1 VRAASRDFGRRRAR
15 IGAVELSEAGRA
27 AQRAAAIR
35 ASAGIFR
42 LSDRGSIEVSGGDR
56 VRWLDGM
63 LSNGVSDLRA
73 GGENSGCY
81 ATALT
86 AKGRIVADLHVLVRD
101 ASFWLETAAAAVP
114 KTIEHFERHRIADDV
129 SLRDR
134 SPSIDRL
141 AVEGPLASRLL
152 ERAAASA
159 MDFAADCCKILR
171 IGETEVVAARYG
183 WSGEVGFQ
191 LLAPAGS
198 GETVAKQIEA
208 AGSES
213 ELISAGRKTLEI
225 LRIEAGIP
233 RFGAEIDETVL
244 PAEARLG
251 RAVARSKG
259 CYVGQEVVAR
269 MEAAGRVS
277 HLLVGLALGE
287 GPVPEPGSEIT
298 TAGKR
303 VGEVTSS
310 CRSALAGSI
319 ALGFVRAVHSATGT
333 ELRVAGRHARVAA
346 LPFAGPG
353 ASTA

>member
-1 VRAASRDFGRRRAR
+1 MSEAARAA
-15 IGAVELSEAGRA
+15 E
-27 AQRAAAIR
+27 RAAAVR
-35 ASAGIFR
+35 TGAGIFR
-42 LSDRGSIEVSGGDR
+42 LSDRGLIEVSGGDR

-63 LSNGVSDLRA
+63 LSNDVARLQAA
-73 GGENSGCY
+73 GEGSGCY
-81 ATALT
+81 AITLT

-101 ASFWLETAAAAVP
+101 ASFWLEAAAAAVP
-114 KTIEHFERHRIADDV
+114 KIIEHFERHLIADDV
-129 SLRDR
+129 ELRDL
-134 SPSIDRL
+134 SASFDRL

-152 ERAAASA
+152 ECAAGAPL
-159 MDFAADCCKILR
+159 DLAADGCKILR

-191 LLAPAGS
+191 LLVPAGC
-198 GETVAKQIEA
+198 GEVVAKEIEA
-208 AGSES
+208 AEFGSES
-213 ELISAGRKTLEI
+213 ISAGPKTLEI

-251 RAVARSKG
+251 RAVSQSKG

-269 MEAAGRVS
+269 METAGRVS
-277 HLLVGLALGE
+277 HLLVGLAMGE
-287 GPVPEPGSEIT
+287 GPVPEPDSEIT
-298 TAGKR
+298 AGERR

-319 ALGFVRAVHSATGT
+319 ALGFVRAAHSASGT
-333 ELRVAGRHARVAA
+333 EVRVAGRPARVTA

-353 ASTA
+353 ARAP

>member
-1 VRAASRDFGRRRAR
+1 M
-15 IGAVELSEAGRA
+15 SEAGRA
-27 AQRAAAIR
+27 AEQAAAVR

-42 LSDRGSIEVSGGDR
+42 LSDRGLIEVGGGDR

-63 LSNGVSDLRA
+63 LSNDVTSLQA

-81 ATALT
+81 ATTLT

-114 KTIEHFERHRIADDV
+114 KIIEHFERHLIADDV
-129 SLRDR
+129 SLRDLG
-134 SPSIDRL
+134 PSIDRL
-141 AVEGPLASRLL
+141 AVEGPLAERLL
-152 ERAAASA
+152 ERVAGAPL
-159 MDFAADCCKILR
+159 DLAADCCKILR

-191 LLAPAGS
+191 LLVPAGS
-198 GETVAKQIEA
+198 GETVAKEIEA
-208 AGSES
+208 AGSELGVDFS
-213 ELISAGRKTLEI
+213 GSKN
-225 LRIEAGIP
+225 P
-233 RFGAEIDETVL
+233 RNFAHRSRHPAIGAEIDETVL

-277 HLLVGLALGE
+277 HLLVGLAMGE
-287 GPVPEPGSEIT
+287 APVPEPGSEIT
-298 TAGKR
+298 AAGKR

-310 CRSALAGSI
+310 CRSALADRS
-319 ALGFVRAVHSATGT
+319 RSASCAPLTP
-333 ELRVAGRHARVAA
+333 
-346 LPFAGPG
+346 LPGPNS
-353 ASTA
+353 A

>member
-1 VRAASRDFGRRRAR
+1 
-15 IGAVELSEAGRA
+15 LSEADRA
-27 AQRAAAIR
+27 AERAAAVR
-35 ASAGIFR
+35 KGVGIFH
-42 LSDRGSIEVSGGDR
+42 LSERGLIEVGGGDR

-63 LSNGVSDLRA
+63 LSNDVAGLRV
-73 GGENSGCY
+73 GGEHSGCY
-81 ATALT
+81 ATTLT

-101 ASFWLETAAAAVP
+101 GTFWLETAAAAV
-114 KTIEHFERHRIADDV
+114 TRLLEHLERHLIADDV
-129 SLRDR
+129 QLRDIG
-134 SPSIDRL
+134 SSVDRL
-141 AVEGPLASRLL
+141 AVEGPLAGQLL
-152 ERAAASA
+152 ERAAAA
-159 MDFAADCCKILR
+159 PLDLAADCCKVLR
-171 IGETEVVAARYG
+171 IGEIEVVAARYG
-183 WSGEVGFQ
+183 WSGELGFQ
-191 LLAPAGS
+191 LLVPAGS
-198 GETVAKQIEA
+198 GEAVAAEIQA

-213 ELISAGRKTLEI
+213 ESIEMGEKTLEV

-251 RAVARSKG
+251 RAVAQSKG

-277 HLLVGLALGE
+277 HLLVGLAMDE
-287 GPVPEPGSEIT
+287 GPILEPGSEIS
-298 TAGKR
+298 ADGKR

-333 ELRVAGRHARVAA
+333 ELCAGDRPVCVAA

-353 ASTA
+353 ASAA

>member
-1 VRAASRDFGRRRAR
+1 
-15 IGAVELSEAGRA
+15 LSEAHRA
-27 AQRAAAIR
+27 AQLAAAVR
-35 ASAGIFR
+35 ASVGIFR
-42 LSDRGSIEVSGGDR
+42 LPDRGAIEVGGGDR

-63 LSNGVSDLRA
+63 LSNDVSVLRA
-73 GGENSGCY
+73 GAENSGCH
-81 ATALT
+81 ATTLT
-86 AKGRIVADLHVLVRD
+86 AKGRIVADLHVLFRE

-114 KTIEHFERHRIADDV
+114 KTIEHFERHLIADDV
-129 SLRDR
+129 SLRDLSR
-134 SPSIDRL
+134 SIDRL
-141 AVEGPLASRLL
+141 AVEGPLADRLL
-152 ERAAASA
+152 ERAAGAPLDLGS
-159 MDFAADCCKILR
+159 DCCMVLP
-171 IGETEVVAARYG
+171 IGGTEVVAARYG
-183 WSGEVGFQ
+183 GSGEVGFQ

-198 GETVAKQIEA
+198 GEAVAAEIEA

-213 ELISAGRKTLEI
+213 EVISAGRKTLEI
-225 LRIEAGIP
+225 LRIEAGVP

-269 MEAAGRVS
+269 METAGRVS
-277 HLLVGLALGE
+277 HLLVGLAAGE

-298 TAGKR
+298 AAGKR

-319 ALGFVRAVHSATGT
+319 ALGFVRAAHSATGT
-333 ELRVAGRHARVAA
+333 ELRVAGRPTRVAA

-353 ASTA
+353 APAT

>member
-1 VRAASRDFGRRRAR
+1 MSRADRAAEQAAAVRAG
-15 IGAVELSEAGRA
+15 
-27 AQRAAAIR
+27 
-35 ASAGIFR
+35 AGIFR
-42 LSDRGSIEVSGGDR
+42 LSDRGLVEVVGGDR
-56 VRWLDGM
+56 IRWLDGM
-63 LSNGVSDLRA
+63 LSNDVTSLQV
-73 GGENSGCY
+73 GGENSGCR

-114 KTIEHFERHRIADDV
+114 KIIEHFERHLIADDV
-129 SLRDR
+129 NLRDL

-141 AVEGPLASRLL
+141 AVEGPLANRLL
-152 ERAAASA
+152 ERVAGAPL
-159 MDFAADCCKILR
+159 DLAADCCKILR

-191 LLAPAGS
+191 LLVPAGS
-198 GETVAKQIEA
+198 GETVAVEIEA
-208 AGSES
+208 AGSGS
-213 ELISAGRKTLEI
+213 EAISAGPKTLEI

-251 RAVARSKG
+251 RAVSRSKG

-269 MEAAGRVS
+269 MEAAGRLS
-277 HLLVGLALGE
+277 HLLVGLAMGE
-287 GPVPEPGSEIT
+287 DPIPEPGSEIT

-319 ALGFVRAVHSATGT
+319 ALGFVRAAHSATGT
-333 ELRVAGRHARVAA
+333 ELCAAGRPARVAT

-353 ASTA
+353 ASAP

>member
-1 VRAASRDFGRRRAR
+1 
-15 IGAVELSEAGRA
+15 LNEAD
-27 AQRAAAIR
+27 RAAAVR
-35 ASAGIFR
+35 TGAGIFQ
-42 LSDRGSIEVSGGDR
+42 LSERGLIEVGGGDR

-63 LSNGVSDLRA
+63 LSNDVTSLRA
-73 GGENSGCY
+73 GGEHSGCY
-81 ATALT
+81 ATTLT
-86 AKGRIVADLHVLVRD
+86 AKGRIVADVHVLLRGET
-101 ASFWLETAAAAVP
+101 FWLETAAAAV
-114 KTIEHFERHRIADDV
+114 TRLLEHFERHLIADDV
-129 SLRDR
+129 QLRDIG
-134 SPSIDRL
+134 SSVDRL
-141 AVEGPLASRLL
+141 AVEGPLAEQLL
-152 ERAAASA
+152 ERAAGAA
-159 MDFAADCCKILR
+159 LDLAADCCKVVR

-183 WSGEVGFQ
+183 WSGEVGYQ

-198 GETVAKQIEA
+198 GEAVAGEIEA

-213 ELISAGRKTLEI
+213 VSMFMGEKALEI

-233 RFGAEIDETVL
+233 RFGTEIDETVL

-277 HLLVGLALGE
+277 HLLVGLAMGE
-287 GPVPEPGSEIT
+287 GPIPEPGSEIT
-298 TAGKR
+298 ADGKR

-319 ALGFVRAVHSATGT
+319 ALGFVRAAHSATGT
-333 ELRVAGRHARVAA
+333 ELSAADRPVRVAA

-353 ASTA
+353 ASAA

>member
-1 VRAASRDFGRRRAR
+1 
-15 IGAVELSEAGRA
+15 LSEPGRA
-27 AQRAAAIR
+27 AERVAAVR

-42 LSDRGSIEVSGGDR
+42 LSDRGLIEVSGGDR

-63 LSNGVSDLRA
+63 LSNGVTGLQA

-101 ASFWLETAAAAVP
+101 ASFWLEIAAAAVP
-114 KTIEHFERHRIADDV
+114 KAIEHFEQHLIADDV
-129 SLRDR
+129 SLRDVG
-134 SPSIDRL
+134 PSIDRL
-141 AVEGPLASRLL
+141 AVEGPLAGGLL
-152 ERAAASA
+152 ECAAGAPL
-159 MDFAADCCKILR
+159 DLAADCCKILR
-171 IGETEVVAARYG
+171 IGETEIVAARYG
-183 WSGEVGFQ
+183 WSGEDGFQ
-191 LLAPAGS
+191 LLVPAGS
-198 GETVAKQIEA
+198 AEAVAKEIEA
-208 AGSES
+208 AGSEL
-213 ELISAGRKTLEI
+213 EFVTAGPKTLEI

-277 HLLVGLALGE
+277 HLLVGLAMGE
-287 GPVPEPGSEIT
+287 NPVPEPASEIT
-298 TAGKR
+298 SAGKR

-310 CRSALAGSI
+310 CWSALAGSI
-319 ALGFVRAVHSATGT
+319 ALGFVRAAHSATGT
-333 ELRVAGRHARVAA
+333 ELCVAGRSGRVAA

-353 ASTA
+353 ASAT